1 MRSQPEPPIVLVG
14 YRPVRRSWP
23 IYVLAR
29 VTREF
34 QVRTYPDQAAAM
46 SAERNVRGVA
56 DVRRL
61 GSWWWNDKGLIAVHV
76 ENGRLFLWLDGL
88 QIDLMNDGVQIRR
101 RLDLL
106 LRKRFTVHVDGALVF
121 DVHYSYLDWEDLPDE
136 DIFWYIA
143 RELRSMEGRYRALL
157 IREDRMSGVADG
169 TDAYYEKLESRVAA
183 RLAME
188 GRAQQPAM

>member
-1 MRSQPEPPIVLVG
+1 MRSQAEPPIVLVG
-14 YRPVRRSWP
+14 YRPVRLSWP

-29 VTREF
+29 ATRAFE
-34 QVRTYPDQAAAM
+34 VRTYPDQAAAM
-46 SAERNVRGVA
+46 AAERNVRGVA

-61 GSWWWNDKGLIAVHV
+61 GSWWWNDKGLIAVYV

-88 QIDLMNDGVQIRR
+88 HIDLMNDGVQIRR

-121 DVHYSYLDWEDLPDE
+121 DVHYSYLDWEGLPDE

-143 RELRSMEGRYRALL
+143 RELHSMEGRYRALL
-157 IREDRMSGVADG
+157 IREDRMSGIADG
-169 TDAYYEKLESRVAA
+169 TGAYYEKFERRVAA
-183 RLAME
+183 RLAKE
-188 GRAQQPAM
+188 GRAPKTAM